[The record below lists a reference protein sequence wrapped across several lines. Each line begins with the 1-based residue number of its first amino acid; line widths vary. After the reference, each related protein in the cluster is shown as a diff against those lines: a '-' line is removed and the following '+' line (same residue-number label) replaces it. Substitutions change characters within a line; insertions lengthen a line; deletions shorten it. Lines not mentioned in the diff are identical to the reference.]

1 MTIEMESVS
10 ESPGHLQKMRLWLI
24 AVAGLIFVMVMV
36 GGATRIT
43 ESGLSIVEWQPV
55 TGVLPPFTQTD
66 WQREFEK
73 YQSIP
78 QYRLLNRGMS
88 LSEFK
93 TIYWWEWTHRLLGRL
108 IGAAFLLP
116 FLFFL
121 WRGWIGPPLRRR
133 LWLIF
138 ALGAAQG
145 AIGWWM
151 VASGLAERTEV
162 SQYRLATHLILAC
175 ILFAACLFT
184 AQRLAPA
191 APPAVSARGR
201 ATAALLLVLVL
212 LQIYLGALLAGLR
225 GGLVYNTWP
234 LIDGAFVPPL
244 SELFALEP
252 VWRNWFENILT
263 VQFAHRMTAYAL
275 CLIAVLHVADVRLG
289 AGRWPALRNAL
300 ALAIGILIQASL
312 GVLTLLN
319 VVPVSLALLHQAMA
333 VVVLALAVVHAERVT
348 AARADHG
355 IRAEALPSAP

>member
-1 MTIEMESVS
+1 MESVS
-10 ESPGHLQKMRLWLI
+10 ESPGHLRKIRLWLI
-24 AVAGLIFVMVMV
+24 AVAGLTFIMVVV

-55 TGVLPPFTQTD
+55 TGVLPPLEQTE

-73 YQSIP
+73 YQATP

-93 TIYWWEWTHRLLGRL
+93 TIYWWEWTHRLLGRA

-121 WRGWIGPPLRRR
+121 WRGWIGPRLRGR

-138 ALGAAQG
+138 ALGTAQG

-162 SQYRLATHLILAC
+162 SQYRLATHLVLAC
-175 ILFAACLFT
+175 VLFAACLFI
-184 AQRLAPA
+184 AQRLALAA
-191 APPAVSARGR
+191 APAAVSARGR
-201 ATAALLLVLVL
+201 TTATLLLGLML
-212 LQIYLGALLAGLR
+212 LQIYFGALLAGLR

-244 SELFALEP
+244 SQLFALEP
-252 VWRNWFENILT
+252 AWRNWFENILT

-275 CLIAVLHVADVRLG
+275 CFIAVLHVADIWRG
-289 AGRWPALRNAL
+289 AGSPALRNAL

-319 VVPVSLALLHQAMA
+319 VVPAPLALLHQAMA

-348 AARADHG
+348 ATRTDHG
-355 IRAEALPSAP
+355 IRAAALPSAPRA

>member
-1 MTIEMESVS
+1 MESIS
-10 ESPGHLQKMRLWLI
+10 DSPGHLRKIRLWLI
-24 AVAGLIFVMVMV
+24 AVAGLIFIMVVV
-36 GGATRIT
+36 GGATRVT

-55 TGVLPPFTQTD
+55 IGVLPPLAQSD

-73 YQSIP
+73 YQAIP

-121 WRGWIGPPLRRR
+121 WRGWIEPALRGR

-162 SQYRLATHLILAC
+162 SQYRLATHLVLAC
-175 ILFAACLFT
+175 ILFAACLWT

-191 APPAVSARGR
+191 APATASARGR
-201 ATAALLLVLVL
+201 ATAVLLLFLVL

-225 GGLVYNTWP
+225 GGLIYNTWP
-234 LIDGAFVPPL
+234 LIDGAFVPPA
-244 SELFALEP
+244 SQLFALEP
-252 VWRNWFENILT
+252 SWRNWFENILT

-275 CLIAVLHVADVRLG
+275 CLVAGLHVAEIWRG
-289 AGRWPALRNAL
+289 AGGGPALPSAL
-300 ALAIGILIQASL
+300 ALAIAIAVQASL
-312 GVLTLLN
+312 GVLALLN
-319 VVPVSLALLHQAMA
+319 AVPAPLALLHQAMA
-333 VVVLALAVVHAERVT
+333 IIVLALAVVHAERIT
-348 AARADHG
+348 AARADARVRG
-355 IRAEALPSAP
+355 AALPSAPSA